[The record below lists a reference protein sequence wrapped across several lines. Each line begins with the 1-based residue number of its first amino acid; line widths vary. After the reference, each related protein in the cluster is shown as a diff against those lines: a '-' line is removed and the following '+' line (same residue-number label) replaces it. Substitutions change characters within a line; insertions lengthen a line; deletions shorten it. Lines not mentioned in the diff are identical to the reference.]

1 MDMREASGPEV
12 AGEER
17 IKKALTEIGLLADQL
32 AGEYQQQGIRF
43 TVPDE
48 AAMLIAARAYAVLEA
63 MWGIRVDQDS

>member
-17 IKKALTEIGLLADQL
+17 IKKALTEIALLADQL
-32 AGEYQQQGIRF
+32 AGVYQQQDIRF

-48 AAMLIAARAYAVLEA
+48 AAMLIAARAYAVLENL
-63 MWGIRVDQDS
+63 WGIRVDQDS

>member
-17 IKKALTEIGLLADQL
+17 IKRALTEIGLADQL
-32 AGEYQQQGIRF
+32 SGVYSQQGIRF

>member
-17 IKKALTEIGLLADQL
+17 IKRALTEIGLLADQL
-32 AGEYQQQGIRF
+32 SGVYSQQGIRF